1 MKMRLDRL
9 ETLAKHLETV
19 PPETFNLKAWK
30 CGTTACAMGHA
41 CSIPKFR
48 QAGLKLTEILV
59 WMTEPMLS
67 PEFKGRGGFEAAEFF
82 FGLNEDEALFLFDPD
97 CYPAGDRT
105 RKQTVI
111 NRIRKFI
118 AKHQGVKA

>member
-19 PPETFNLKAWK
+19 PPETFNLGSWK

-41 CSIPKFR
+41 CSIPSFR
-48 QAGLKLTEILV
+48 RAGLRLEKEMEWGEAVFI
-59 WMTEPMLS
+59 PS
-67 PEFKGRGGFEAAEFF
+67 FKCEQDFDAAQRF
-82 FGLNEDEALFLFDPD
+82 FGISQSDSYHLFDPME
-97 CYPAGDRT
+97 YPNYERT

-118 AKHQGVKA
+118 AQHQGVKA